1 MRGLRP
7 PAPIFLHGTPVD
19 RPLRA
24 HMRSTTLCCRHN
36 GAVSTQHDEYIML
49 PGALARHVMRRGRHE
64 HDGVALDQE
73 LLEMARHFVTSPD
86 ALHCLPPLSPR
97 LDGVIWAELPNTGRE
112 GGGVNRELD
121 KKGKEVA

>member
-1 MRGLRP
+1 
-7 PAPIFLHGTPVD
+7 
-19 RPLRA
+19 
-24 HMRSTTLCCRHN
+24 
-36 GAVSTQHDEYIML
+36 ML

-97 LDGVIWAELPNTGRE
+97 LNGVVRTELPNTERE
-112 GGGVNRELD
+112 ETVAQAESLVKTLYTRSREIIIINLVEKRLRLNQRND
-121 KKGKEVA
+121 LLFEYPNLLLPLFDNIAQRLEGY